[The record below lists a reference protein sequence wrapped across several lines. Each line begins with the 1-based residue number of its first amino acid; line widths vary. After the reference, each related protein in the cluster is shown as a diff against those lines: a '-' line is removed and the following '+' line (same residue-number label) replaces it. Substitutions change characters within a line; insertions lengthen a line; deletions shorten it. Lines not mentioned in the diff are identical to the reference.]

1 MFNYRKGESKMRRQ
15 KLIVAGR
22 DRLIFD
28 ALRMMNGDSNASRVG
43 RRAHLSGGTIRNMRR
58 EPKRGGTMY
67 PRALTLAKIGR
78 AYGYNLEFV
87 SQYPIRQLSA
97 G

>member
-1 MFNYRKGESKMRRQ
+1 MKKH
-15 KLIVAGR
+15 KLIIAGR

-28 ALRMMNGDSNASRVG
+28 ALRIMNGDENANRVG
-43 RRAHLSGGTIRNMRR
+43 RKTHLSGSTIRNMRR

-67 PRALTLAKIGR
+67 PRALTLAKIGQ

-87 SQYPIRQLSA
+87 SQYSTMQ
-97 G
+97 GV